1 MSTQCNTNKEISIQ
15 DLEQQLEDA
24 KTSLVDRK
32 YVNYDEQ
39 GHLFQY
45 DIDFNRFLNDI
56 QVILEGI
63 KDIPKENNDNY
74 KMA

>member
-74 KMA
+74 KRA